1 MAWLEALAQDA
12 RTASGIELAAVAAG
26 FVYVVLAIRS
36 HRTCWIAGGI
46 SSALYVFVFARA
58 ELPMQAAL
66 QFVYVALS
74 AWGWWTWRPG
84 GGVGDRPLSWSL
96 AAHALVA
103 LAVIA
108 ATAATVAATAEQPI
122 AAAIVGDAAGTWAS
136 LAATAMLVRRCRES
150 WLWWI
155 AIDLGLAWL
164 FGSQGLAFT
173 SALYL
178 SYAALAVA
186 GWRAWRGRGAG
197 P

>member
-1 MAWLEALAQDA
+1 MAWLEALAQGA
-12 RTASGIELAAVAAG
+12 RSAGGIELAAVAAG

-36 HRTCWIAGGI
+36 HRACWIAGGI
-46 SSALYVFVFARA
+46 SSALYIVVFARA

-66 QFVYVALS
+66 QCVYVALS
-74 AWGWWTWRPG
+74 AWGWRTWRPG
-84 GGVGDRPLSWSL
+84 GGAGDRPLSWSP
-96 AAHALVA
+96 AVHALVA
-103 LAVIA
+103 FAVMA
-108 ATAATVAATAEQPI
+108 ATAATVAATAERPI
-122 AAAIVGDAAGTWAS
+122 AAAAVGDSAGTWAS

-178 SYAALAVA
+178 AYAALGVA
-186 GWRAWRGRGAG
+186 GWRAWRGQGAR